1 MKRRATAFVP
11 FAYGF
16 RPFFLVA
23 GWYALAA
30 IAVWGVLYRNGG
42 APFGQLPPYLWHG
55 HEMLFG
61 FVAAAVAGFML
72 TAVPSW
78 TGNRGFS
85 GRPLILLFLLW
96 LAGRAAMA
104 SAGWLPFSILALLEL
119 AFLPA
124 LALTIAPSLLRSS
137 NRNRPLLAVLTALW
151 TADAVFVYGLG
162 SGNAWLAA
170 RALGSALD
178 VVLLLITVIGGRIVP
193 AFTASALRQAGI
205 EHPVRVR
212 TVLERF
218 VIAAMAMLVIAGA
231 LLPSHWL
238 TASLALAAAGAHAW
252 RMAGWQG
259 PRTLSQPIVWVLH
272 LAYAW
277 LPVGLALRGIYLL
290 TGASWA
296 AHWLHALGAGA
307 AATMI
312 LAVMTR
318 AALGHTGRAL
328 TVGPPVALAYALL
341 GLATILRVFGPAAL
355 PFAYTTIIVATAVL
369 WCMAFALYVWRYT
382 PILVRPRADGKP
394 G

>member
-1 MKRRATAFVP
+1 MKRRGTAFAP

-16 RPFFLVA
+16 RPFFLAA

-30 IAVWGVLYRNGG
+30 IATWGLLYRNGS
-42 APFGQLPPYLWHG
+42 APFGRLPPYLWHG

-78 TGNRGFS
+78 TGKRGFS

-104 SAGWLPFSILALLEL
+104 SAGWLPFPVLALLEL

-137 NRNRPLLAVLTALW
+137 TRNRPLLAVLTALW
-151 TADAVFVYGLG
+151 AADTVFLYGIG

-170 RALGSALD
+170 RALNSALD
-178 VVLLLITVIGGRIVP
+178 VLLLLITVIGGRIVP
-193 AFTASALRQAGI
+193 AFTANALRQAGI
-205 EHPVRVR
+205 DHPVRVR
-212 TVLERF
+212 TLLERL
-218 VIAAMAMLVIAGA
+218 VIAAMAMLVVAGA
-231 LLPSHWL
+231 VLPSHWL
-238 TASLALAAAGAHAW
+238 TAALALAAGGAHAW

-277 LPVGLALRGIYLL
+277 LPVGLALRGIHLL

-296 AHWLHALGAGA
+296 AHWTHALGLGA

-328 TVGPPVALAYALL
+328 AVGRPIAVAYALL
-341 GLATILRVFGPAAL
+341 GLATILRVFGPATL
-355 PFAYTTIIVATAVL
+355 PLAYPTVILATAAL
-369 WCMAFALYVWRYT
+369 WLTAFALYAWRYT